1 MSTSPQLTTS
11 HNILIV
17 EGPNDKHVI
26 KALLPHRD
34 FTLLLPE
41 EYAGEDAQQKSAT
54 GIDALLR
61 ALPRRLKQEDVK
73 TLGIVVDADLNVE
86 NRWKSVCTRLTQVGY
101 TKLPKSPPVEG
112 YILESPDPFLPRFG
126 AWLMPNNQ
134 DIGTTEDFIR
144 LLIPAT
150 DELSSQADRILNE
163 LEALKIQQY
172 PKKDRGKAFINTWL
186 AWQKDPELR
195 IGQAITA
202 KVLEKD
208 APIAA
213 SFTDWLRKLFLTT
226 G

>member
-11 HNILIV
+11 HNILMV

-41 EYAGEDAQQKSAT
+41 EQAGEAAQQKGAT
-54 GIDALLR
+54 GIEALLK

-86 NRWKSVCTRLTQVGY
+86 NRWKSVCTRLNQVGY
-101 TKLPKSPPVEG
+101 PNLPKSPPVEG

-134 DIGTTEDFIR
+134 DMGTTEDFIR

-150 DELSSQADRILNE
+150 DELSSHADRILNE
-163 LEALKIQQY
+163 LEALKIQRY
-172 PKKDRGKAFINTWL
+172 PAKDRGKAFINTWL

-213 SFTDWLRKLFLTT
+213 TFTTWLKQLFLII
-226 G
+226 

>member
-1 MSTSPQLTTS
+1 MSTSPQLTS
-11 HNILIV
+11 PNILLV

-26 KALLPHRD
+26 KALLQNRD

-41 EYAGEDAQQKSAT
+41 EQEGQDSQPKGAT
-54 GIDALLR
+54 GIEALLK
-61 ALPRRLKQEDVK
+61 ALPRRLKQDDTK

-86 NRWKSVCTRLTQVGY
+86 NRWKSVCTRLNQVGY
-101 TKLPKSPPVEG
+101 TNLPKSPPVEG
-112 YILESPDPFLPRFG
+112 FILEAPDPFLPRFG

-150 DELSSQADRILNE
+150 DALSSHADRILTE
-163 LEALKIQQY
+163 IEALEIQRY
-172 PKKDRGKAFINTWL
+172 PAKDRGKAFINTWL

-213 SFTDWLRKLFLTT
+213 SFTNWLRKLFLTT

>member
-1 MSTSPQLTTS
+1 MSTSPQLTS
-11 HNILIV
+11 PNILMV

-26 KALLPHRD
+26 KALLQNRD

-41 EYAGEDAQQKSAT
+41 ENEGDDTQQKGAT
-54 GIDALLR
+54 GIEALLK

-73 TLGIVVDADLNVE
+73 TLGIVVDADLNLE
-86 NRWKSVCTRLTQVGY
+86 NRWKSVCTRLNQVGY
-101 TKLPKSPPVEG
+101 TKLPKSPPIEG

-144 LLIPAT
+144 LLIPTT

-163 LEALKIQQY
+163 LEALKIQRY
-172 PKKDRGKAFINTWL
+172 PAKDRGKAFINTWL

-213 SFTDWLRKLFLTT
+213 TFTNWLTNLFLTSV
-226 G
+226 

>member
-11 HNILIV
+11 QNILMV
-17 EGPNDKHVI
+17 EGTNDKHVI
-26 KALLPHRD
+26 KALLQNRN

-41 EYAGEDAQQKSAT
+41 EQEEDALKKSAT
-54 GIDALLR
+54 GIEALLK
-61 ALPRRLKQEDVK
+61 ALPRRLKQDDVK
-73 TLGIVVDADLNVE
+73 TLGIVVDADLNVDD
-86 NRWKSVCTRLTQVGY
+86 RWKSVCTRLTQAGY
-101 TKLPKSPPVEG
+101 PKLPPKLRKSPPVEG
-112 YILESPDPFLPRFG
+112 FILESPDLFLPRFG

-144 LLIPAT
+144 LLIPST
-150 DELSSQADRILNE
+150 DELASHADRILNE
-163 LEALKIQQY
+163 LEALEIQRY
-172 PKKDRGKAFINTWL
+172 PAKDRGKAFINTWL

-213 SFTDWLRKLFLTT
+213 NFESVQIFV
-226 G
+226 